1 MGRGIIQGLSMKKL
15 NIFAMEINSHRYND
29 EYVTIYNNLREN
41 EYKWFEGMFHR
52 QVTKEI
58 GLNFEYN
65 NVSTLQDLKKFSD
78 NNKPYV
84 IFVKFYEF
92 KQ

>member
-1 MGRGIIQGLSMKKL
+1 
-15 NIFAMEINSHRYND
+15 
-29 EYVTIYNNLREN
+29 
-41 EYKWFEGMFHR
+41 MFHR

-58 GLNFEYN
+58 GLHFEYN

-92 KQ
+92 KTITGDTEEKC